1 LGTAK
6 DIIVK
11 PISSRDANRVIKSL
25 HYSGKV
31 CNNSQLHFGVFLGGK
46 CGGVL
51 QFGCPLDRSKV
62 LGLVEG
68 TKWNN
73 MMELNRMALAEWL
86 PKNGESRSIAVCLR
100 LIKKCYPHV
109 DWILS
114 YADGTQCGHGTIYQA
129 TGFVLTMIKTSK
141 NLARLPSGNV
151 IHKIALEV
159 APTRPRKELG
169 GRSYFEITGGRY
181 DFAKYIDEVG
191 AELLDGHQLRYIF
204 FINKAARNNLT
215 VPEIEYSK
223 IDELG
228 IRMVRG
234 NTIAL

>member
-1 LGTAK
+1 MGTAK

-11 PISSRDANRVIKSL
+11 PISSSDANRIIRSL

-31 CNNSQLHFGVFLGGK
+31 VNNSQLHFGVFLDGK

-100 LIKKCYPHV
+100 LIKKSYPHV

-141 NLARLPSGNV
+141 SLARLPNGEV
-151 IHKIALEV
+151 KHEIALHNS
-159 APTRPRKELG
+159 PTRPRKELG
-169 GRSYFEITGGRY
+169 GRSYFDVTGGKY
-181 DFAKYIDEVG
+181 KFTKYIEAVG
-191 AELLDGHQLRYIF
+191 GQMLEGHQLRYIF
-204 FINKAARNNLT
+204 FINKAARKNLT

-234 NTIAL
+234 NIIAL